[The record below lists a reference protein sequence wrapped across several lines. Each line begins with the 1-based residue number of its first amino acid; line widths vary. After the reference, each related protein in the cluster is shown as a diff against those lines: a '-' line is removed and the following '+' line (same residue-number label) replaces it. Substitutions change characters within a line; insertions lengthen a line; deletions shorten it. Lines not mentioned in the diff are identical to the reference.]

1 MAKVVSIVN
10 QKGGVGKTTTAV
22 NLSAVIAS
30 MGHKTLLIDIDPQAN
45 ACLGLGITK
54 DMVQKSVYHLLI
66 SEANANE
73 IVLSTYLPNLSVMP
87 SSTDLVGAQVEL
99 INEIAR
105 EFKLKNAIESIK
117 DDYDYIFIDCPPT
130 LGILTLNALT
140 ASDSVI
146 IPIQCEF
153 YALDGLIELNKTIAL
168 ISNNLNTRLYIEGVL
183 LTMYDSRTNLA
194 NDVIKQVVNLFKER
208 TYKTMIPRNVRLSEA
223 PSYGRAICDYD
234 KDCVG
239 ARSYSEFAKEFLVR
253 SSS

>member
-1 MAKVVSIVN
+1 MAKIVSIVN

-22 NLSAVIAS
+22 NLSSIIAS
-30 MGHKTLLIDIDPQAN
+30 MGYKTLLIDIDPQSN

-54 DMVQKSVYHLLI
+54 GVFQKSVYNLLVSQI
-66 SEANANE
+66 APYEV
-73 IVLSTYLPNLSVMP
+73 ILPTYLQNLFIIP
-87 SSTDLVGAQVEL
+87 SNTDLVGAQVEL

-105 EFKLKNAIESIK
+105 EFKLKNSIKSIK
-117 DDYDYIFIDCPPT
+117 DNYDYIFIDCPPT

-153 YALDGLIELNKTIAL
+153 YALDGLIELNKTITL
-168 ISNNLNTRLYIEGVL
+168 ISNNLNTKLYIEGVL

-194 NDVIKQVVNLFKER
+194 NDVIKQVVNLFKEK

-223 PSYGRAICDYD
+223 PSYGKAICDYD

-253 SSS
+253 SVI

>member
-66 SEANANE
+66 SEANSNE
-73 IVLSTYLPNLSVMP
+73 IVLDTYLPNLSVIP

-168 ISNNLNTRLYIEGVL
+168 ISNNLNPKLYIEGVL

-239 ARSYSEFAKEFLVR
+239 ARSYREFAKEFLVR
-253 SSS
+253 SSI

>member
-117 DDYDYIFIDCPPT
+117 DDYFEALMNHYDMPIEHYLKLQLEKAQAFCDTIFTEEESKKEFMKIYTYKSKSYEDR
-130 LGILTLNALT
+130 GSD
-140 ASDSVI
+140 ASEY
-146 IPIQCEF
+146 CRE
-153 YALDGLIELNKTIAL
+153 
-168 ISNNLNTRLYIEGVL
+168 
-183 LTMYDSRTNLA
+183 LA
-194 NDVIKQVVNLFKER
+194 NCELQER
-208 TYKTMIPRNVRLSEA
+208 
-223 PSYGRAICDYD
+223 
-234 KDCVG
+234 
-239 ARSYSEFAKEFLVR
+239 
-253 SSS
+253 